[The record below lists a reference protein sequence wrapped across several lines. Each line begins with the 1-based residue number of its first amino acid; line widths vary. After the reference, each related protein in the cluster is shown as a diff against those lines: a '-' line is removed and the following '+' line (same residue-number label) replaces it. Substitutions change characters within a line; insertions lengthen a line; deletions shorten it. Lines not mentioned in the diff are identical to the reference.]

1 MSTRYGYLTVDVFTE
16 RAFSGNPVAVVPDAK
31 GLSTDEMHRVAAEFN
46 YSESTFVLPPDDPS
60 HTARVRIFTP
70 KDEIPFAGHPNVGTA
85 FAIAHLAER
94 NGKTIGPTLLF
105 EEGAGLVPVELLRD
119 GPGRVAGA
127 TLTAPQPLTLG
138 QRVPPASVA
147 ECVGLEPEVIV
158 TSRHEPVIASVGLP
172 FVIAEVALEA
182 LGRAKPNPA
191 AFVHAA
197 NRFPTRPGR
206 FSVHLYARVT
216 GATEVMSLQAR
227 MFAPMSG
234 LLEDPATGS
243 ANGALAALLAGIAP
257 EPDAVFTFDV
267 RQGVEM
273 GRPSRLTATALK
285 QGGSVTRVRVGGPC
299 VAIMEGEFVVET
311 QEHR

>member
-1 MSTRYGYLTVDVFTE
+1 MLTRYGYLTVDVFTE
-16 RAFSGNPVAVVPDAK
+16 RAFSGNPVAVMLDAK

-60 HTARVRIFTP
+60 HTPRVRIFTP

-119 GPGRVAGA
+119 GSGLVTGA
-127 TLTAPQPLTLG
+127 MLTAPQPLALG
-138 QRVPPASVA
+138 QQVPPASVA
-147 ECVGLEPEVIV
+147 ECVGLEPDAIA
-158 TSRHEPVIASVGLP
+158 TSRHEPVIASVGLS
-172 FVIAEVALEA
+172 FAIAEVAVEA

-197 NRFPTRPGR
+197 DRFPTRPGR
-206 FSVHLYARVT
+206 FSVHLYARVP
-216 GATEVMSLQAR
+216 GTEAKTTLQAR

-234 LLEDPATGS
+234 LMEDPATGS
-243 ANGALAALLAGIAP
+243 ANGALAALLAAIAP
-257 EPDAVFTFDV
+257 EPDAVFAFDI

-273 GRPSRLTATALK
+273 GRPSRLTATAEK

-299 VAIMEGEFVVET
+299 VVMMEGTFAVET
-311 QEHR
+311 

>member
-1 MSTRYGYLTVDVFTE
+1 MPTRYGYLTVDVFTE
-16 RAFSGNPVAVVPDAK
+16 RAFSGNPVAVMLDAK

-119 GPGRVAGA
+119 GSGRVAGA
-127 TLTAPQPLTLG
+127 MLTAPQPLALG

-147 ECVGLEPEVIV
+147 ECVGLEPDAIA
-158 TSRHEPVIASVGLP
+158 TSRHEPVIALVGLS
-172 FVIAEVALEA
+172 FAIAQVAVEA

-197 NRFPTRPGR
+197 DRFPTRPGR
-206 FSVHLYARVT
+206 FSVHLYARVP
-216 GATEVMSLQAR
+216 GR
-227 MFAPMSG
+227 RR
-234 LLEDPATGS
+234 
-243 ANGALAALLAGIAP
+243 
-257 EPDAVFTFDV
+257 
-267 RQGVEM
+267 RQHCRRACS
-273 GRPSRLTATALK
+273 RP
-285 QGGSVTRVRVGGPC
+285 
-299 VAIMEGEFVVET
+299 
-311 QEHR
+311 